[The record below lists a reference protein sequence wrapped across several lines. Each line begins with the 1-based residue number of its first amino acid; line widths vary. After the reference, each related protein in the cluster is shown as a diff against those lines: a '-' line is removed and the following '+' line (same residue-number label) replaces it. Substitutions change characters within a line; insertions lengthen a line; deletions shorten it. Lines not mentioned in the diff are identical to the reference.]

1 MLVFVCVCVCVRL
14 CMCPIP
20 ISDYNFVKC
29 EPILIKLDM
38 QVAGSDTCNVEKYHA
53 NRSKCH
59 QNCEKHVIVDNSG
72 TNTAKFWCH
81 NILDTKANRN
91 RI

>member
-1 MLVFVCVCVCVRL
+1 
-14 CMCPIP
+14 MCPIP

-38 QVAGSDTCNVEKYHA
+38 EVAGSDTCIVEKYHA
-53 NRSKCH
+53 NRSKVH
-59 QNCEKHVIVDNSG
+59 QNCEKHSG

-81 NILDTKANRN
+81 NILNTKANRN